1 MRGAV
6 LINLRNYFGWQL
18 MTAADCFAIGYKSG
32 DYTEVVPLLPIP
44 NRIVKYL
51 KADDITSV
59 RK

>member
-1 MRGAV
+1 
-6 LINLRNYFGWQL
+6 